1 MSNPSSFCNVI
12 FIPLV
17 EFRALLIRF
26 LTAPV
31 RLPAALAGFR
41 FVLVCSRHGW
51 TPLFQIKIKRRDSA
65 MFAMES
71 RFWLVRCA
79 ALVWWHAA
87 PPSAADSKRHP
98 GNQQLQT
105 CVCCLASFTFWLVR

>member
-1 MSNPSSFCNVI
+1 LI

-26 LTAPV
+26 LAAPV

-51 TPLFQIKIKRRDSA
+51 TPLFEIKIKRRDSA

-71 RFWLVRCA
+71 RFWLVRYA
-79 ALVWWHAA
+79 AARASGPGLATMGRPVDQAA
-87 PPSAADSKRHP
+87 A
-98 GNQQLQT
+98 GL
-105 CVCCLASFTFWLVR
+105 